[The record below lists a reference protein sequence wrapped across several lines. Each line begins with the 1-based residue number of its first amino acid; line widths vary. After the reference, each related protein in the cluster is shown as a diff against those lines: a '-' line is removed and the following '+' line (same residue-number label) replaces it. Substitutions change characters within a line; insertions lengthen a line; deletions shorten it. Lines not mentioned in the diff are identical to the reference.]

1 VESIAKEIVLN
12 NVGER
17 MTELRDQEGALSAET
32 GLSEHDLL
40 ARVRELEEENLT
52 LRRIVVEL
60 LEKNQQ
66 LRFAASRTGS
76 RTE

>member
-1 VESIAKEIVLN
+1 
-12 NVGER
+12 
-17 MTELRDQEGALSAET
+17 MTELRDQEGSLSAEP
-32 GLSEHDLL
+32 GLSEDDLL

-66 LRFAASRTGS
+66 LRFAASRISS
-76 RTE
+76 RTA

>member
-1 VESIAKEIVLN
+1 
-12 NVGER
+12 
-17 MTELRDQEGALSAET
+17 MTKLCDQQGALLAET
-32 GLSEHDLL
+32 RFCEDALL

-66 LRFAASRTGS
+66 LRFAVSGREEFFFRPWHGP
-76 RTE
+76 